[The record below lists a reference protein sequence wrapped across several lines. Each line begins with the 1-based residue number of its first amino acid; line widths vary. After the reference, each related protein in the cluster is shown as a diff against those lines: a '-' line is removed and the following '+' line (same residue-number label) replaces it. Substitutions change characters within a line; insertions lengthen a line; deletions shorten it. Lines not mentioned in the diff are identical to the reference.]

1 MADAFFS
8 TSWRI
13 LEPHGCATV
22 IGSVQL
28 VDDWVIEYVVKRLA
42 RKDVV
47 RCRSCRRRIGPPQ
60 ADNLVDLQLG
70 IPSRLGA
77 TFRRNFSRPHLC
89 SRTSARPTTVTFET
103 SCAKSVAEQAH
114 SRGSSITVH
123 HVRGDSC
130 CIPAAGQRRPA
141 RRYQP
146 AHPIRSSPYVIVVCA
161 LDEAIL
167 TARAHSYRGAHRDV
181 VRAMAFELQEVSPAA
196 FRTVGEPDFTLSGE
210 DREPSPIS
218 PR

>member
-22 IGSVQL
+22 IGSVQP

-70 IPSRLGA
+70 IPSPLGA
-77 TFRRNFSRPHLC
+77 TFRRNFCETASVLAHECAADDRRLRNLLREIGCRTGTLARIIDHCAPRQGRFVLHPRGQAATASSALATGPPH
-89 SRTSARPTTVTFET
+89 T
-103 SCAKSVAEQAH
+103 
-114 SRGSSITVH
+114 G
-123 HVRGDSC
+123 
-130 CIPAAGQRRPA
+130 
-141 RRYQP
+141 
-146 AHPIRSSPYVIVVCA
+146 
-161 LDEAIL
+161 
-167 TARAHSYRGAHRDV
+167 
-181 VRAMAFELQEVSPAA
+181 
-196 FRTVGEPDFTLSGE
+196 
-210 DREPSPIS
+210 
-218 PR
+218 